1 MRRAEGKEKSSV
13 LFLGKGIIILS
24 LILTSSLSFVLGYFV
39 GKSMNPDTTSQ
50 MQPVPAPIPY
60 EQPPDAP
67 SGQASYPEQSVKDE
81 DLQKTSQPAEVDSS
95 LEKYPSGNMEKP
107 GDEPASSQKNTT
119 GSSGSNQKQKQQ
131 KASGASQGKKTIEPA
146 KTVPK
151 TMKYTVQVGAYK
163 NEADALALKAKFE
176 KKGYKTQVI
185 NTQENN
191 REKLFKVMVG
201 AFSVRKDAEL
211 LALKLKKTEGLK
223 TFVTFHNNAEGI
235 R

>member
-1 MRRAEGKEKSSV
+1 MRRAEGREKSSV
-13 LFLGKGIIILS
+13 LFLGKWIIILS

-39 GKSMNPDTTSQ
+39 GKSMNPGNTSQ

-60 EQPPDAP
+60 EQPPAAP
-67 SGQASYPEQSVKDE
+67 SGQASYPEQLVKDE
-81 DLQKTSQPAEVDSS
+81 DLQKPFQPAEVDSS
-95 LEKYPSGNMEKP
+95 LEKYPSGNRENPK
-107 GDEPASSQKNTT
+107 DEPASSQKNTAV
-119 GSSGSNQKQKQQ
+119 SSGSNQKQKQE
-131 KASGASQGKKTIEPA
+131 KASGTSQGKKTVEPA
-146 KTVPK
+146 KAAPK
-151 TMKYTVQVGAYK
+151 TMTYTVQVGAFK
-163 NEADALALKAKFE
+163 NEADALALKTKFE

-185 NTQENN
+185 NTQEKN

-223 TFVTFHNNAEGI
+223 TFVTFHKNAEGI